1 MSGAVAAK
9 EEALFEHQPQPG
21 EVLTER
27 EALAVSLAERV
38 ALDPHT
44 VTDEFFDS
52 LRGLFT
58 EEEIV
63 EMVFAC
69 SIFNWGNRFN
79 ITMNLDASAES
90 PYETGL
96 ECRQEEIA
104 EGCLRGRALTSAR
117 SQRSLNSTRSSFLRI
132 GDS

>member
-1 MSGAVAAK
+1 MSGAVGPK

-21 EVLTER
+21 EDLTEQ
-27 EALAVSLAERV
+27 EALAVSLAERI

-52 LRGLFT
+52 LRELFA

-69 SIFNWGNRFN
+69 SIFNWGNKFN
-79 ITMNLDASAES
+79 ITMNLDATSES
-90 PYETGL
+90 PYEAGMDY
-96 ECRQEEIA
+96 RQEEIA
-104 EGCLRGRALTSAR
+104 
-117 SQRSLNSTRSSFLRI
+117 
-132 GDS
+132 

>member
-1 MSGAVAAK
+1 MRTTAVSGAVAPK
-9 EEALFEHQPQPG
+9 EEALFEYQPQPG

-27 EALAVSLAERV
+27 EALAVSLAERI

-63 EMVFAC
+63 EMAFAC
-69 SIFNWGNRFN
+69 SIFNGGNRFN
-79 ITMNLDASAES
+79 ITMNLDSSPDSAYS
-90 PYETGL
+90 SDMGY
-96 ECRQEEIA
+96 RQEEIA
-104 EGCLRGRALTSAR
+104 
-117 SQRSLNSTRSSFLRI
+117 
-132 GDS
+132 